1 MAREAVKPA
10 GDERTPIALE
20 SEGKPGVLHAKE
32 NETIGCSES
41 AGALVVENEQNL
53 SEEGMLY
60 NERR

>member
-20 SEGKPGVLHAKE
+20 SKGKPWVVHAKE

-41 AGALVVENEQNL
+41 AGVLVVENEQNL
-53 SEEGMLY
+53 SEEGMVD